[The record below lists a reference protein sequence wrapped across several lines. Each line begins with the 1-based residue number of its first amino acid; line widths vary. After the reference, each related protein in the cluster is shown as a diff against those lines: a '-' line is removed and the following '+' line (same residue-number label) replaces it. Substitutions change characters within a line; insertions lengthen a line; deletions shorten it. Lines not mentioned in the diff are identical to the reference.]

1 MIQLLSRL
9 FIKDHKNTAL
19 PGVRQAYGILSGAVG
34 IFLNIILFAGK
45 LAAGMLSGSI
55 AITADAFN
63 NLSDAGSSVITLIG
77 FKMSGQ
83 KPDPEH
89 PFGHGRIEYISGL
102 FVSVAVLIMAFEL
115 VKSSIGKLRSPEP
128 VNSSPLVIAILCVSI
143 LVKMYMA
150 YYNKSLSRKLDSA
163 AMSATAAD
171 SLSDTV
177 STAVV
182 LAATLVGRLT
192 GVLIDGWCGI
202 LVGLFIFYTGIQAL
216 RETMNPLLGQ
226 PPKEEFVKNIESL
239 VTAHP
244 MVKGIHDLIVHDYGP
259 GRLMISLHAEVPA
272 NGNILQIHDEIDN
285 IEKELQEKLNCS
297 ATIHMDPVVTDNV
310 HINHLKAEVSRII
323 GQISPRLTMH
333 DFRVVEGPTHSNLI
347 FDLVIPHDFSM
358 TEVDVVNR
366 VGTDPGTTGQRHV
379 VWSRTTAAA
388 GRCCKTAFSFLT
400 HPRDR
405 GILQVNRS
413 VQGLV
418 AVYRPLF

>member
-366 VGTDPGTTGQRHV
+366 VKEQIRGLQGSYYV
-379 VWSRTTAAA
+379 V
-388 GRCCKTAFSFLT
+388 
-400 HPRDR
+400 
-405 GILQVNRS
+405 IQVDHS
-413 VQGLV
+413 
-418 AVYRPLF
+418 YS